1 MSNFK
6 QTFIE
11 YLLSE
16 VTLSDVNLFKRDIIN
31 NFIKVSNNTNNFW
44 KLFFDNGGIT
54 LEFSQKFC
62 VIFDL
67 ENVFDNKGD
76 VVPGQT
82 RFGKILTIKIYIR
95 NIMKK
100 LSKETMTVISMSNDT
115 ELKLL
120 FNNLLNSNVLDD
132 ILEHECIH
140 VKDYLEKEGNAERYV
155 DEELKKGYIN
165 MLEMKAYI
173 GQIVN
178 VLLRKDERWNSFNS
192 FYEDFLKTIPNK
204 EIECVLLQKGEV
216 FLKKV
221 LYNLYS
227 SDFKGNLLENVEESS
242 EDFGFP
248 VIKVHEFTD
257 CTWVNDFFKKLKK

>member
-100 LSKETMTVISMSNDT
+100 
-115 ELKLL
+115 
-120 FNNLLNSNVLDD
+120 
-132 ILEHECIH
+132 
-140 VKDYLEKEGNAERYV
+140 
-155 DEELKKGYIN
+155 
-165 MLEMKAYI
+165 
-173 GQIVN
+173 
-178 VLLRKDERWNSFNS
+178 
-192 FYEDFLKTIPNK
+192 
-204 EIECVLLQKGEV
+204 
-216 FLKKV
+216 
-221 LYNLYS
+221 
-227 SDFKGNLLENVEESS
+227 
-242 EDFGFP
+242 
-248 VIKVHEFTD
+248 
-257 CTWVNDFFKKLKK
+257 